1 MIKSDGSSCDS
12 GVSETIGFVVILG
25 IVITGIAMV
34 TLYGYPA
41 LIQEQQNTNIK
52 NMQKNMF
59 VIQSDLRSLTAKGVP
74 YQETAIQV
82 SGGTLMVKKDPD
94 PNTPRFEIEVDGS
107 TITHYPGELKFVSQ
121 DGSTT
126 IALENGAV
134 LTRYQSDPT
143 GSVMLAQPAWFYDM
157 NPLTGNNTY
166 VIHLVQLKASSDL
179 SQTGIGTV
187 RMMLSDPPST
197 TQYNNPTNITYHANP
212 AENYTRSWKNYLGTP
227 DLGMTPMPPSG
238 STITY
243 NLNSSAKLVI
253 KKYNVTILSL

>member
-1 MIKSDGSSCDS
+1 MIKSDGFSCDS

-41 LIQEQQNTNIK
+41 LIQEQQNTNVK

-94 PNTPRFEIEVDGS
+94 PNTPRFEIQVNNANS
-107 TITHYPGELKFVSQ
+107 TITHTPGELKFVSQ

-134 LTRYQSDPT
+134 LTRYQSDPN
-143 GSVMLAQPAWFYDM
+143 GSVMLAQPAWFYD
-157 NPLTGNNTY
+157 TQRNTY
-166 VIHLVQLKASSDL
+166 VIHLIKLNAKDDF

-187 RMMLSDPPST
+187 RMMLSEPPST
-197 TQYNNPTNITYHANP
+197 IQYNNPTTITYHANH
-212 AENYTRSWKNYLGTP
+212 AEDYMKAWENYFGTS
-227 DLGMTPMPPSG
+227 DLGMTPQTPSG
-238 STITY
+238 RTITCD
-243 NLNSSAKLVI
+243 LDPSAKLVI
-253 KKYNVTILSL
+253 KTYNVTILSL

>member
-1 MIKSDGSSCDS
+1 MKKGDVYSCDS

-59 VIQSDLRSLTAKGVP
+59 VIQSDLRSLTTKGIP

-94 PNTPRFEIEVDGS
+94 PTPRFEIDVNGL
-107 TITHYPGELKFVSQ
+107 TITHNPGELKFVSQ

-126 IALENGAV
+126 IVLENGAV

-143 GSVMLAQPAWFYDM
+143 GSVMLAQPPWFYD
-157 NPLTGNNTY
+157 TQKNTY
-166 VIHLVQLKASSDL
+166 VIHLIQLKASSDL
-179 SQTGIGTV
+179 SQAGIGTV
-187 RMMLSDPPST
+187 RMMLSEPPST
-197 TQYNNPTNITYHANP
+197 IQYNNPTTITYHANP
-212 AENYTRSWKNYLGTP
+212 AEDYMRAWKNYFGTS
-227 DLGMTPMPPSG
+227 DLGMTPRTPSG
-238 STITY
+238 RNITCD
-243 NLNSSAKLVI
+243 LDPSAKLVI
-253 KKYNVTILSL
+253 KTYNVTILSL